1 MRQFVVGLA
10 LMAVTG
16 FAAAAAAPPVELT
29 VDFAGAAALPR
40 LPVTSGLPLARG
52 VLRDPATVRLRAGNE
67 ALPVQTEVLAWWPD
81 GSIKWLLLDFQAA
94 PDQKNITLH
103 IDGQSP
109 APAMPERVAATVED
123 DAITVDTGAI
133 RFTVKKTGGGFIDA
147 LSYRGKALFTA
158 PAARANFMDALHT
171 SSPADYHPMNRMI
184 SGAQADPSRLVI
196 SGLSLEQK
204 GPLRA
209 VVVIDGRYTF
219 RLVGT
224 TITGTDVR
232 GDCPFRM
239 RIHAYAGQSFL
250 KIEHFFYYEGD
261 GDHDFV
267 RAYGL
272 RVPLPQGADS
282 ARLIAG
288 TEPLKL
294 AGTLTGIYQQH
305 ADSWEAWT
313 SDGGAARPIAR
324 GTRFEGVLDISGTG
338 GGIALGIRDMWQNA
352 AKALHADLRRMDGSV
367 LFWPPEAPPLD
378 FRRHAREWSV
388 GETGEPD
395 DKDSDK
401 PAPMKQPNYRLAS
414 KGVGK
419 THYAF
424 VYIHGPDEPAGRI
437 LAAYRA
443 FNRPPIAWAS
453 PRHYASTLALGHYRE
468 YVPGEHEDIEAAL
481 DAPVRFWRHSQ
492 EHFRWYGFWLYGNV
506 CQNINQFLL
515 TGRWEQDFGRWGWAN
530 GDSVGR
536 LGYALMLQAV
546 RKCRRED
553 LEFAE
558 RYVYNVH
565 DVCST
570 HSPAYPEHY
579 RNFMYFK
586 GAAHRHG
593 AWPWACPYTGIR
605 GAHPVGARIHFY
617 LTGEGHSKDILEEL
631 TQLVLRRPDGG
642 MGDGPLGPNAQIFL
656 YQWERTGEE
665 KWKTKL
671 KAEIDSSGLK
681 TAKGGWE
688 VMMNAAF
695 GIFNALEEYM
705 DLSGDDSLKDLAAR
719 FADEAMP
726 EKMKRHWTWGGYF
739 RVYAAAYRITRNPK
753 YRQAIEE
760 MLPVLLERSSAS
772 AAVKWA
778 EKDWPGKPG
787 GPTVFVDGNI
797 IRDIPFALYA
807 LHLDAAKEAK

>member
-1 MRQFVVGLA
+1 MWRLIVLPA
-10 LMAVTG
+10 L
-16 FAAAAAAPPVELT
+16 AAAPAVLLAAQPGLRLDL
-29 VDFAGAAALPR
+29 DFADAAAR
-40 LPVTSGLPLARG
+40 RELPVTSGIPFARG
-52 VLRDPATVRLRAGNE
+52 VLRDAAAVRLRAGAD

-81 GSIKWLLLDFQAA
+81 GSVKWLLLDFQAPA
-94 PDQKNITLH
+94 GLRNVDLV
-103 IDGQSP
+103 IDPQSP
-109 APAMPERVAATVED
+109 APRPPAAVTAAAAD
-123 DAITVDTGAI
+123 DAVTVDTGVIQFTI
-133 RFTVKKTGGGFIDA
+133 RKNGGGFIDA
-147 LSYRGKALFTA
+147 LRYRGAALFDS
-158 PAARANFMDALHT
+158 PALRANFMDAIHT
-171 SSPADYHPMNRMI
+171 ARPADYHPMNRMI
-184 SGAQADPSRLVI
+184 AGGQLDPSRLVI
-196 SGLSLEQK
+196 TGLSVEQK
-204 GPLRA
+204 GPMRA
-209 VVVIDGRYTF
+209 VAVIDGRYAF
-219 RLVGT
+219 RHVGS

-232 GDCPFRM
+232 GDCPFRI
-239 RIHAYAGQSFL
+239 RVHAYAGQSFL

-272 RVPLPQGADS
+272 RVPVPAGSNAV
-282 ARLIAG
+282 RLIGDAG
-288 TEPLKL
+288 TVSLPGPL
-294 AGTLTGIYQQH
+294 AGIYQQH

-313 SDGGAARPIAR
+313 STGAAPAPAAR
-324 GTRFEGVLDISGTG
+324 GTRFNGVLDVAGPAAG
-338 GGIALGIRDMWQNA
+338 VALGIRDMWQNA
-352 AKALHADLRRMDGSV
+352 AKALHADLRAGWGAI
-367 LFWPPEAPPLD
+367 LLWPPEAPPLD

-424 VYIHGPDEPAGRI
+424 IYIHGPDETAENI

-443 FNRPPIAWAS
+443 FNRPPVAWAS
-453 PRHYASTLALGHYRE
+453 PRYYASTLALGHYRE
-468 YVPGEHEDIEAAL
+468 YVPGEHEDIEKAL

-492 EHFRWYGFWLYGNV
+492 EHFRWYGIWLYGNV

-558 RYVYNVH
+558 RYVYNIH

-586 GAAHRHG
+586 GASHRHG

-605 GAHPVGARIHFY
+605 GAHPVGAKIHFY
-617 LTGEGHSKDILEEL
+617 LTGEGHTQDILDEL

-656 YQWERTGEE
+656 YQWERTGDE
-665 KWKTKL
+665 KWKARL
-671 KAEIDSSGLK
+671 KAEIESSGLK
-681 TAKGGWE
+681 TARGGWE

-705 DLSGDDSLKDLAAR
+705 DLSGDDSLKDLCAR

-753 YRQAIEE
+753 YRLAIEE
-760 MLPVLLERSSAS
+760 MLPVLLERASAS
-772 AAVKWA
+772 AAAKLP
-778 EKDWPGKPG
+778 EKDWPGRPG

-797 IRDIPFALYA
+797 IRDIPFALHA